1 MLSRIVGTMNFMA
14 PEILFKNDKF
24 DLKCDLWSLGIIIYY
39 LYFGVNPFGEY
50 EIAYYHNIKNE
61 GQEDLILV
69 IIKILM
75 I

>member
-1 MLSRIVGTMNFMA
+1 MTKGLLSRIVGTMNFMA

-39 LYFGVNPFGEY
+39 LYFGINPFEEY
-50 EIAYYHNIKNE
+50 EIAYYHNILKMK
-61 GQEDLILV
+61 DK
-69 IIKILM
+69 KILM